1 MDAEPLVRH
10 VDGPAVGGRED
21 RQGDTS
27 DVVPVLPH
35 DVSWDS
41 LSRLERVP
49 NDASRMLT
57 KSATRDRT
65 LMPLLQALVED
76 DHALSGRR
84 RQAVEGGSDLVE
96 IVEYAAV
103 GR

>member
-1 MDAEPLVRH
+1 
-10 VDGPAVGGRED
+10 
-21 RQGDTS
+21 
-27 DVVPVLPH
+27 
-35 DVSWDS
+35 
-41 LSRLERVP
+41 
-49 NDASRMLT
+49 
-57 KSATRDRT
+57 
-65 LMPLLQALVED
+65 MPLLQALVED